1 MNAFEAGQ
9 EFVHLERENLVA
21 HGLRAKLVELDSPVR
36 WIVDGRSVD
45 ERVLRL
51 LKQPDRLSDM
61 GTTRVPRRS
70 TRSCFSP
77 SDYDFHP
84 DLLHGERTCAH
95 SKGDA
100 GVNVGQHHG
109 CTA

>member
-21 HGLRAKLVELDSPVR
+21 PGLRAKPVELDSPVR

-51 LKQPDRLSDM
+51 LKQPDRSSDM
-61 GTTRVPRRS
+61 GQLVCRVAVP
-70 TRSCFSP
+70 
-77 SDYDFHP
+77 
-84 DLLHGERTCAH
+84 AH
-95 SKGDA
+95 VFA
-100 GVNVGQHHG
+100 F
-109 CTA
+109 